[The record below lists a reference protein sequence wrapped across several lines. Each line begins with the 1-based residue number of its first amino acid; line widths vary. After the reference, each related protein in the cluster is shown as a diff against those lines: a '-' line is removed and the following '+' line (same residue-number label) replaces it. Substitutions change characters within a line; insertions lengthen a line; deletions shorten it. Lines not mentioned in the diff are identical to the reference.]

1 MKTNE
6 VMDVALKAGE
16 ILLKSGA
23 EIYRVEDT
31 VHRISNSYN
40 VKAEV
45 FALPTGIFITVIGSD
60 GEPVSFIRRIK
71 ERSVNLKRIEMINSF
86 SRDLQ
91 KKTILY
97 NDAVNILSQIQ
108 IEKGSGFTAGLIA
121 AGATAFA
128 FSLLFKGSIYDS
140 IASFFISM
148 LIFISKEKL
157 SHAGVFHFFDYFA
170 SGIVAAGVSLL
181 IKQVFPFLDI
191 YKIIIASIII
201 LLPGVAITNALKDA
215 LYGDIVSS
223 QFRFAEAI
231 FIAVAVGTG
240 VAITL
245 SVGLRCFAF

>member
-108 IEKGSGFTAGLIA
+108 NEKGS
-121 AGATAFA
+121 
-128 FSLLFKGSIYDS
+128 
-140 IASFFISM
+140 
-148 LIFISKEKL
+148 
-157 SHAGVFHFFDYFA
+157 
-170 SGIVAAGVSLL
+170 
-181 IKQVFPFLDI
+181 
-191 YKIIIASIII
+191 
-201 LLPGVAITNALKDA
+201 
-215 LYGDIVSS
+215 
-223 QFRFAEAI
+223 
-231 FIAVAVGTG
+231 
-240 VAITL
+240 
-245 SVGLRCFAF
+245 